1 MASLTS
7 LSKGS
12 LDTARTELD
21 ERIRSQALLGKG
33 KSTSDLGSAGGRD
46 IESAQNELVDVT
58 DGEGK
63 AEMID
68 FGTKIERND
77 NKDDRKMTSVIEKRI
92 RKKTPITSFS
102 QPGSGTST
110 PVGDH
115 VVSDVITPEVSRSP
129 SRDVERRAGKAIP
142 DVVAEPAQP
151 SKPGKKKRESDMDDL
166 FGSLEPKKS
175 SLDDLQEVKSEKKRK
190 LAGQGRTEIGPSSS
204 REGAR
209 PASNKAKADQ
219 ETAKPKLKRK
229 KKKADDIDDIFGF

>member
-1 MASLTS
+1 MTSPNS
-7 LSKGS
+7 LSNGS
-12 LDTARTELD
+12 LDAARAELE
-21 ERIRSQALLGKG
+21 ERNRSQGLLGKG
-33 KSTSDLGSAGGRD
+33 KSTSDFGTPGYRD
-46 IESAQNELVDVT
+46 MESAQTELVGVT

-77 NKDDRKMTSVIEKRI
+77 IEGHQKMNSAIEKRI
-92 RKKTPITSFS
+92 RKKTPVTSFS

-115 VVSDVITPEVSRSP
+115 DVSDVITPEVSRSP

-151 SKPGKKKRESDMDDL
+151 SKPGKKKRKSDMDDL

-209 PASNKAKADQ
+209 PASDKAKADQ
-219 ETAKPKLKRK
+219 DIAKTKLKRK